1 MKLVD
6 KFVNFFIKGGAKG
19 KIIGLSVLAIGN
31 VASIVSVSVAWFS
44 MNNQESRIDMVAGDL
59 NVDIRKVTAYK
70 QVYPYY
76 KNSTEFIDYDAE
88 PTLRSY
94 VIEDNCLTYPE
105 SDTIVNDD
113 DFTWNG
119 TATIA
124 LTTNVSG
131 SYVSGAY
138 DSLTPQQKA
147 NLGPTNIHYPGTA
160 DFRYFL
166 VGDGVF
172 CGDDNAW
179 TSTDGLAFANK
190 EDVDN
195 NHSVSIDN
203 VVIAKGATFIIFD
216 KNNAETNKY
225 LAYSTVSSG
234 APFVVVDN
242 GIQCLKAGVYKVTY
256 AHNQITIELR
266 NFRDAIISNNSLDPT
281 KVNIDYIGSTNK
293 TNYPNV
299 NDYLPIAIY
308 NQNSMVVL
316 DVELNY
322 KNVNTIEAG
331 LNVQRGETAPSN
343 SISASG
349 GYSNTSA
356 NLVGGDQYPLKA
368 SDFYSFYSVL
378 TKTSIGTG
386 QGTWSSSDMWNTLHR
401 NTDAEEETYE
411 IYFRHAGGW
420 SNLVLSS
427 KEVNG
432 DIVYFRQN
440 VAFEKDDIFRINL
453 NGTWR
458 NHDALKSDSFITT
471 NFMSDGTG
479 DKNIKTKISGTYDIY
494 ITETPDGS
502 GKSISIQAA
511 AGASEPARV
520 PYDNIFC
527 KFVNAT
533 GAQNYDSSIECTLFG
548 VNGDTTIIE
557 PSSTDN
563 IYHCY
568 IGIDYDYIFTRYFL
582 NENRLGKTYYLYRD
596 YGFYFTGTQ
605 VFESNS

>member
-1 MKLVD
+1 MKIVD
-6 KFVNFFIKGGAKG
+6 KFTNFFIKSGSKG
-19 KIIGLSVLAIGN
+19 RIIGLCLLAVGN
-31 VASIVSVSVAWFS
+31 IASIVSVSVAWFS
-44 MNNQESRIDMVAGDL
+44 LNEKESRIDMVTGDL

-76 KNSTEFIDYDAE
+76 AKSTEFIDYDAN
-88 PTLRSY
+88 PTLKSY
-94 VIEDNCLTYPE
+94 VIEDNLLTYPE

-131 SYVSGAY
+131 SYVGGAY
-138 DSLTPQQKA
+138 GSLTPQQKEA
-147 NLGPTNIHYPGTA
+147 LGPTNIHYPGAA
-160 DFRYFL
+160 DFRYYL

-172 CGDDNAW
+172 CGDDKAW

-195 NHSVSIDN
+195 THSVNIDN

-216 KNNAETNKY
+216 KNNTETNKY

-242 GIQCLKAGVYKVTY
+242 GIKCLKAGVYKITY

-266 NFRDAIISNNSLDPT
+266 SFRDSIISNNSLDPT

-293 TNYPNV
+293 TNYPSV

-316 DVELNY
+316 DVEINY
-322 KNVNTIEAG
+322 KNVNPIEAG
-331 LNVQRGETAPSN
+331 LRIERGATAPAN
-343 SISASG
+343 SISANG
-349 GYSNTSA
+349 GYSNTSV
-356 NLVGGDQYPLKA
+356 NLEGGESHPLKA

-378 TKTSIGTG
+378 TKNSVGSG
-386 QGTWSSSDMWNTLHR
+386 EGTWTSSEMWDTLHR
-401 NTDAEEETYE
+401 RTDAEEETYE
-411 IYFRHAGGW
+411 IYFKHSGGW
-420 SNLVLSS
+420 ANLVLSS
-427 KEVNG
+427 KEVDG
-432 DIVYFRQN
+432 DTVYFRQN
-440 VAFEKDDIFRINL
+440 VAFEKGDVFRIDL

-458 NHDALKSDSFITT
+458 NYTDLKSSSFVTA
-471 NFMSDGTG
+471 NFESDGTG
-479 DKNIKTKISGTYDIY
+479 DNNIKAKGSGTYDIY
-494 ITETPDGS
+494 ISETPDGS
-502 GKSISIQAA
+502 GKSITIQAA
-511 AGASEPARV
+511 AGASEPSRV
-520 PYDNIFC
+520 PYDNIFS

-533 GAQNYDSSIECTLFG
+533 GAENYDSIVPCTLSTL
-548 VNGDTTIIE
+548 NGDDLIIE

-568 IGIDYDYIFTRYFL
+568 IGIDYDHVFSRYFL

-605 VFESNS
+605 VLESNS